1 MNHRQMKKAIIAV
14 VVIGLVSVGGY
25 LGIMVMRPG
34 ARVCR
39 QIASL
44 WRGAKEAA
52 NTCVSNM
59 EEMQQTLAPDQF
71 RRATDCIVHA
81 KSCAE
86 VEGCRIGMDLRSL
99 GNAFADFLKGVSRE
113 LPLRAGRLVANH
125 SCRAIDGRDVCFDC
139 SIARRAELVL

>member
-1 MNHRQMKKAIIAV
+1 MKKAIIAV
-14 VVIGLVSVGGY
+14 MVIGLVSVGGY
-25 LGIMVMRPG
+25 LGIMAMRPG

-44 WRGAKEAA
+44 CGGAKEAA

-59 EEMQQTLAPDQF
+59 EEMKQTLAPDQF

-99 GNAFADFLKGVSRE
+99 GNTFGDFLKGVSRSVGQPE
-113 LPLRAGRLVANH
+113 R
-125 SCRAIDGRDVCFDC
+125 
-139 SIARRAELVL
+139 